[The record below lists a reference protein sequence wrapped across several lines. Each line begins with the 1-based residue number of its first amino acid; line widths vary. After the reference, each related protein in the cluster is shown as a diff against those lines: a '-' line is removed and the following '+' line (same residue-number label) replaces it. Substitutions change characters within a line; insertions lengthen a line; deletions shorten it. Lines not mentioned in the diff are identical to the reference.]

1 MDIVVSDIPEHNQGD
16 FTHAPTLHL
25 TMEIVFESSNAKR
38 MALTFLNTTDAPKL
52 SSKNARDARAHV
64 TKINFK
70 QRRQR
75 LAIERLKRRKESTTV
90 AQERTGSIED
100 ACVARIKEPSISPQ
114 VSCLP
119 ADPDH
124 SIRFF
129 FPAQT
134 GTASSPSEFEWI
146 ALLRSE
152 PALVEACMYVA
163 LEHWPGGPCW
173 EQKRQAGV
181 HLCKTLSMVNSRLNS
196 GQGLSDGVIG
206 AVFVLTFGERLSK
219 NEATL
224 EIHLNGLSK
233 MVNQRREQGLYKIPS
248 WFLDLLLYDSIQE
261 VIPSTPVRKERIV
274 AALRKRDVRTLGAI
288 SQISHKIHQIRQ
300 NIEDLVLYPSSFSSA
315 TVDIEGTISSV
326 QEELRPL
333 FNSSVAYI
341 ASVSRAI
348 SLFLQLSWP
357 STGYMD
363 HASCAKDL
371 QVALSEPRVTLC
383 GSTSLTVWQYFV
395 GGVGAA
401 SRPSL
406 RSWYVASLANIFRA
420 MHIRDWEACYQVM
433 EGAFV
438 PDSILLM
445 QFKDLWEEI
454 RQLIAP

>member
-1 MDIVVSDIPEHNQGD
+1 
-16 FTHAPTLHL
+16 
-25 TMEIVFESSNAKR
+25 
-38 MALTFLNTTDAPKL
+38 
-52 SSKNARDARAHV
+52 
-64 TKINFK
+64 
-70 QRRQR
+70 
-75 LAIERLKRRKESTTV
+75 
-90 AQERTGSIED
+90 
-100 ACVARIKEPSISPQ
+100 
-114 VSCLP
+114 
-119 ADPDH
+119 
-124 SIRFF
+124 
-129 FPAQT
+129 
-134 GTASSPSEFEWI
+134 
-146 ALLRSE
+146 
-152 PALVEACMYVA
+152 MYVA
-163 LEHWPGGPCW
+163 LEHWPSGPCW
-173 EQKRQAGV
+173 EQKRQAAV
-181 HLCKTLSMVNSRLNS
+181 HLCKTLNMVNSRLNS

-248 WFLDLLLYDSIQE
+248 WFLDLLLYDSVQE

-288 SQISHKIHQIRQ
+288 SHISHKIHQIRQ
-300 NIEDLVLYPSSFSSA
+300 NIEDLVSYPSSFSSA
-315 TVDIEGTISSV
+315 TGDIEGTISSV

-357 STGYMD
+357 STGYVD
-363 HASCAKDL
+363 HASCARDL
-371 QVALSEPRVTLC
+371 QDALSEPRVTLC

-406 RSWYVASLANIFRA
+406 RSWYVASLANMFRA

-445 QFKDLWEEI
+445 QFRDLWEEI
-454 RQLIAP
+454 QQLIAS

>member
-1 MDIVVSDIPEHNQGD
+1 MDIMVSDIPEHNQGD
-16 FTHAPTLHL
+16 FTYAPTLHL

-38 MALTFLNTTDAPKL
+38 MALTFLNTTDAPRL
-52 SSKNARDARAHV
+52 SSTNAREARAHV

-100 ACVARIKEPSISPQ
+100 ACVAGFKEPSISPQ
-114 VSCLP
+114 VFCLP
-119 ADPDH
+119 ADPDQ
-124 SIRFF
+124 SIRFLLHEF
-129 FPAQT
+129 RPLVFPAQT
-134 GTASSPSEFEWI
+134 GAASSPSEFEWI
-146 ALLRSE
+146 TLLRSE

-163 LEHWPGGPCW
+163 LEHWPSGPCW
-173 EQKRQAGV
+173 EQKRQAAV
-181 HLCKTLSMVNSRLNS
+181 HLCKTLNMVNSRLNS

-248 WFLDLLLYDSIQE
+248 WFLDLLLYDSVQE

-288 SQISHKIHQIRQ
+288 SHISHKIHQIRQ
-300 NIEDLVLYPSSFSSA
+300 NIEDLVSYPSSFSSA
-315 TVDIEGTISSV
+315 TGDIEGTISSV

-348 SLFLQLSWP
+348 SLFLLLSWP
-357 STGYMD
+357 STRFVD
-363 HASCAKDL
+363 HASCAKHL
-371 QVALSEPRVTLC
+371 QDALSEPRVTLC
-383 GSTSLTVWQYFV
+383 G
-395 GGVGAA
+395 
-401 SRPSL
+401 
-406 RSWYVASLANIFRA
+406 
-420 MHIRDWEACYQVM
+420 
-433 EGAFV
+433 
-438 PDSILLM
+438 
-445 QFKDLWEEI
+445 
-454 RQLIAP
+454 